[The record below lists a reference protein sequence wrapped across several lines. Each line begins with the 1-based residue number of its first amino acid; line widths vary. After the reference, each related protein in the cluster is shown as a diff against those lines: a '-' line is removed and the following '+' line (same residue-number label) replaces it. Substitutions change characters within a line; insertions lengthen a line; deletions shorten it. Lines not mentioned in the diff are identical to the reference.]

1 MSGSA
6 VAALPE
12 ENEPGL
18 AIEISGED
26 RSFSK
31 TGWEHSTHAAKLK
44 QPPEIAK

>member
-18 AIEISGED
+18 AIEISGSN

-31 TGWEHSTHAAKLK
+31 TVGNIQRMPQS
-44 QPPEIAK
+44 